1 MLDENWFNFTH
12 TGNILDYLKFKE
24 NENRLKAENNAKN
37 NEGLSNK
44 GTDYRG
50 E

>member
-1 MLDENWFNFTH
+1 MLDENWVNFTR
-12 TGNILDYLKFKE
+12 TGNILDYLKYKE
-24 NENRLKAENNAKN
+24 NEEVLRVEYDTKN

-44 GTDYRG
+44 RTDHWG

>member
-1 MLDENWFNFTH
+1 MLDENWVNFTQ
-12 TGNILDYLKFKE
+12 TGNIFDYLKYKR
-24 NENRLKAENNAKN
+24 NEQELKAEYDTKN

-44 GTDYRG
+44 RTDDWG

>member
-1 MLDENWFNFTH
+1 MLDENWLQFTK
-12 TGNILDYLKFKE
+12 TGNILDYLKYKE
-24 NENRLKAENNAKN
+24 SENGLKAENNAKN
-37 NEGLSNK
+37 NEGFSNK